1 MKAGTREPSRR
12 LSKAHMRVLIT
23 GICGFVGSS
32 LAHTL
37 LSRLSDVTVTGID
50 NFVRPGSETNRLDLR
65 HRGVTLFHG
74 DVRCASDFDQLP
86 DADWVIDAAANP
98 SVLIG
103 ADGKTSSRQAVEHN
117 LFGTVNI
124 LEYCKARKA
133 GLILLSTSRV
143 YSIPEMQAIPL
154 KESADTFLFDES
166 TPAPHG
172 VSALG
177 MTEEFSTSAPVSLY
191 GATKL
196 ASEAM
201 ALEYGCT
208 YNLPV
213 WVNRCGVLAG
223 AGQFGTA
230 EQGIFSYWLH
240 AHSQRRRLG
249 FFGFGGRGIQV
260 RDALHPHDLA
270 EIVIKQMTAPGA
282 AKPGTIF
289 HIAGGSRNSMSLA
302 QLTAW
307 CDQRFGPHPAVSNA
321 ATRPFDVPWV
331 VLDST
336 KACTAFDWEP
346 KITLPQI
353 LDAIAEHVQ
362 THPEWLS
369 MTGA

>member
-1 MKAGTREPSRR
+1 MN
-12 LSKAHMRVLIT
+12 VLIT

-32 LAHTL
+32 ITRTL
-37 LSRLSDVTVTGID
+37 LSRLSDVKVWGID

-65 HRGVTLFHG
+65 HLGVGLFHG

-86 DADWVIDAAANP
+86 DVDWVIDAAANP

-103 ADGKTSSRQAVEHN
+103 ADGRTSSRQAVEHN
-117 LFGTVNI
+117 LLGTINI

-143 YSIPEMQAIPL
+143 YSIPQMQAIPL
-154 KESADTFLFDES
+154 KESPDTFLFDD
-166 TPAPHG
+166 TRPCPPG
-172 VSALG
+172 VSGLG
-177 MTEEFSTSAPVSLY
+177 MTEDFSTSAPVSLY

-201 ALEYGCT
+201 ALEYGYT

-213 WVNRCGVLAG
+213 WINRCGVLAG

-240 AHSQRRRLG
+240 AHAQRRRLG
-249 FFGFGGRGIQV
+249 FFGFGGRGLQV

-270 EIVIKQMTAPGA
+270 AIVIQQLSGTSNV
-282 AKPGTIF
+282 KPGQIF
-289 HIAGGSRNSMSLA
+289 HIAGGSGNSMSLA

-307 CDQRFGPHPAVSNA
+307 CDRRFGPHPAVSNS

-336 KACTAFDWEP
+336 RARHAFNWKPE
-346 KITLPQI
+346 ITLPAI
-353 LDAIAEHVQ
+353 LDEIAAHVD
-362 THPEWLS
+362 THPDWLN
-369 MTGA
+369 MAGA

>member
-1 MKAGTREPSRR
+1 MK
-12 LSKAHMRVLIT
+12 VLIT

-32 LAHTL
+32 LTRTL
-37 LSRLSDVTVTGID
+37 LSQISDVKVYGID

-65 HRGVTLFHG
+65 RRGVGLFHG

-86 DADWVIDAAANP
+86 DVDWVIDAAANP

-103 ADGKTSSRQAVEHN
+103 ADGRTSSRQAVEHN
-117 LFGTVNI
+117 LFGTINI
-124 LEYCKARKA
+124 LEYAKARKA

-143 YSIPEMQAIPL
+143 YSIPQMQAIPL
-154 KESADTFLFDES
+154 KESADSFLFDD
-166 TPAPHG
+166 TRPCPPG
-172 VSALG
+172 VSASG
-177 MTEEFSTSAPVSLY
+177 IAEEFSTAAPISLY

-201 ALEYGCT
+201 ALEYGYT

-213 WVNRCGVLAG
+213 WINRCGVLAG

-240 AHSQRRRLG
+240 AHAQRRRLG
-249 FFGFGGRGIQV
+249 FFGFGGRGLQV
-260 RDALHPHDLA
+260 RDALHPDDLA
-270 EIVIKQMTAPGA
+270 VIVLRQLTGTGA
-282 AKPGTIF
+282 GQIL
-289 HIAGGSRNSMSLA
+289 HIAGGSMNSMSLA

-321 ATRPFDVPWV
+321 ATRAFDVPWV

-336 KACTAFDWEP
+336 KARRTFGWEP
-346 KITLPQI
+346 AMTLPNI
-353 LDAIAEHVQ
+353 LDEIATHVD
-362 THPEWLS
+362 THPDWLN
-369 MTGA
+369 MAGA